1 MEDSAL
7 NAVAYRSGDS
17 FAQEAR
23 ERHEQR
29 AQSEERQ
36 EQVAEGPADDPGD
49 TMVRERP
56 SGHQVHEFG
65 RIRVGGR
72 LLPQTRHRLSLF
84 YPCLRDS
91 LRPLQLGHL
100 QHDAL
105 RL

>member
-1 MEDSAL
+1 MEDSPL
-7 NAVAYRSGDS
+7 NAVAYTSGDY

-29 AQSEERQ
+29 PQAEERQ

-49 TMVRERP
+49 TMVRERT
-56 SGHQVHEFG
+56 SGHQVHESWW
-65 RIRVGGR
+65 IRVGGR
-72 LLPQTRHRLSLF
+72 LLPQTRHRVSLF
-84 YPCLRDS
+84 YSRLRDS